1 MILVYKK
8 LKFIYKDLDFA
19 LNNIAKPQKKI
30 INEIGNNKINIVTS
44 NSGKVR
50 ILKDTKLAIAA
61 SGTVI
66 LELSRNQIIPSIV
79 VYDSNFF
86 TSLIVK
92 IFSKVKMG

>member
-19 LNNIAKPQKKI
+19 LITLPSLKKKI

-50 ILKDTKLAIAA
+50 IFKRYKV
-61 SGTVI
+61 SY
-66 LELSRNQIIPSIV
+66 SCFR
-79 VYDSNFF
+79 YSN
-86 TSLIVK
+86 S
-92 IFSKVKMG
+92 